1 VLSVVDHPLI
11 KYKVTLLRDKNTGPK
26 EFRELVQE
34 LAMFLTYEATKNLE
48 LTEQVVETP
57 LAKTT
62 GSVLCR
68 KIAIIPILRAGLTM
82 AEGVLKVIPNAKVG
96 HVGLYR
102 DHKTLRPVEYY
113 AKFPTGI
120 EDMVCIIV
128 DPMLAT
134 GNSIRYT
141 IELLKQQGVSQI
153 KVLSIIAA
161 PEGIQKVLSCGDGI
175 ELYLAAEDE
184 RLNEE
189 GYILPGLGDAGDRLF
204 GTK

>member
-1 VLSVVDHPLI
+1 MLTVVDHPLI
-11 KYKVTLLRDKNTGPK
+11 KYKVSLLRDKNTGPK

-48 LTEQVVETP
+48 LTPQPVETP
-57 LAKTT
+57 LAVTT
-62 GSVLCR
+62 GYVLCR
-68 KIAIIPILRAGLTM
+68 KIAVIPILRAGLAM

-102 DHKTLRPVEYY
+102 DHATLRPVEYY
-113 AKFPTGI
+113 AKFPAGI
-120 EDMVCIIV
+120 SEMECIIV

-141 IELLKQQGVSQI
+141 INLLKEQGVSQI

-161 PEGIQKVLSCGDGI
+161 PEGIENVLSIGDGI
-175 ELYLAAEDE
+175 ELFIAAKDE

-189 GYILPGLGDAGDRLF
+189 GYIIPGLGDAGDRLF